1 MSRHTIWGIVLVL
14 VGIMTAAGYWALL
27 FPTPP
32 SATQVEISASR
43 VADYVR
49 AVVEANRT
57 VYEANVVD
65 HLEAK
70 GVARATAKWQAHGGL
85 PLPDQFVLATGRVA
99 EAHGVRYRLAS
110 LHPLNEHNAP
120 QTEFER
126 RGLDA
131 VQLDPSTPYT
141 GVVTLSGRPHFQAIY
156 ARVAIEQSCV
166 VCHSELAGK
175 SAAPYKV
182 GDVLGGLII
191 TLPLGD

>member
-14 VGIMTAAGYWALL
+14 VGIMTAVGYWALL
-27 FPTPP
+27 FPTPR
-32 SATQVEISASR
+32 SATQVDISASR

-57 VYEANVVD
+57 VYQANVVD

-70 GVARATAKWQAHGGL
+70 GVARATRQWQAHAGL
-85 PLPDQFVLATGRVA
+85 PLPDQFVLATGRIA
-99 EAHGVRYRLAS
+99 EANGVRYRLAS
-110 LHPLNEHNAP
+110 LNPLNEKNGP

-131 VQLDPSTPYT
+131 VRLNPATPHT
-141 GVVTLSGRPHFQAIY
+141 GVVTLNKTPHFQAIY
-156 ARVAIEQSCV
+156 AEVATSQSCIG
-166 VCHSELAGK
+166 CHNDPAGK
-175 SAAPYKV
+175 SAAPYQV

-191 TLPLGD
+191 TLPLDD